1 MARRERATQGAGAA
15 ATGGA
20 GAPVLVSA
28 CLLGLPCR
36 YDGGHCLTPALL
48 PWAAHGRLAPI
59 CPEVAGGLPT
69 PRPPAEIQGGTAAE
83 VWAGKAAVRSVQGRD
98 VTPEYLAGA
107 RLALAQAHRLGAR
120 AAVLKQGSPSCG
132 SRWVYDGAF
141 QGQRIAGQGIT
152 AWLLRA
158 SGLQVASEDELAQV
172 LGEQ

>member
-1 MARRERATQGAGAA
+1 MCHSFDTSK
-15 ATGGA
+15 T
-20 GAPVLVSA
+20 S
-28 CLLGLPCR
+28 PCVTLCHSDSSCFA
-36 YDGGHCLTPALL
+36 Y
-48 PWAAHGRLAPI
+48 PI
-59 CPEVAGGLPT
+59 IEL
-69 PRPPAEIQGGTAAE
+69 IQI
-83 VWAGKAAVRSVQGRD
+83 
-98 VTPEYLAGA
+98 L
-107 RLALAQAHRLGAR
+107 